1 MISPRSVTA
10 RVLGTIGLLLG
21 SAGVASAQG
30 ATITGIVTDM
40 EGRPIPGATVL
51 VVNTTVGT
59 QTRDDGRYTLTKVPE
74 GVKVVE
80 ARRIGFQPARRENVN
95 VPGSGTLTIDF
106 KMPVQTLRLQTVVTT
121 GVTDPTEGVKLPITV
136 AKLTAADMPVPSTG
150 SPANALQGKV
160 AGVQV
165 IRGRG
170 SDGTGTVVR
179 LRTATSQFKDPNP
192 MYIVDGVILAAGTA
206 DIETLDIATIEVI
219 KGASAASLYGSK
231 AANGVISIT
240 TNRGGDLPQGTT
252 QFKSRQEYGFNTVA
266 KAYEKVQH
274 HNYRVNAA
282 GEYVDTLGNVVPRLQ
297 RALDT
302 IPIIDN
308 AYIDP
313 LYDHEKQFF
322 ENGRSLSSNLT
333 LSQNSQATNFAA
345 SYNYQREPGV
355 IVHLDGRT
363 TNNFRINLD
372 NRMRDFLRFSFS
384 AFHSRA
390 FNEPSPSNI
399 HTDITS
405 FRPDVNLLAPPLA
418 GSGVPYL
425 IQPDANESRT
435 NPLYRTWRQRDTD
448 RRARTLISAETYYTP
463 LSWLTV
469 DGNFSYDRQD
479 RLDEDYIP
487 KGAVDEDGTTR
498 ERGDYSKF
506 DAAIDGINAQLGVT
520 GLRAFGDLTSR
531 TVVRGTLEKQ
541 TDSRTTATS
550 NTFATSTVKELDAG
564 LTRSSTSSFTDI
576 RAASVLGS
584 TALDYAGK
592 YIGDLLLRYDGSSL
606 FGPQNRWNIFYR
618 ASAAYR
624 MAEEPWWPFADI
636 NEFKIRYSVG
646 TGGTRP
652 DFTDQYEL
660 YLIEVGGGIVRRE
673 LGNPALAPEVA
684 KESEA
689 AIEMI
694 FKNRVSFQFSA
705 IQNHS
710 TDNIIGIAAP
720 AGSGFNTQELNT
732 GEIKAYTYEATVE
745 AQLIQRPKFQWSANL
760 VWDKSSARVTEFN
773 RPCYGDDNGFGIRCE
788 GYKMSWAFGRKF
800 IKSTDDLPP
809 YVKAVPGYENMFQ
822 VNDEGFLVYV
832 GSGNSWQEGV
842 AKRLWGTSAS
852 VGGRT
857 YAWGNPINLRD
868 SLDQVAELRLGDLA
882 PQGNLGLGNTFRFGN
897 FAVYGL
903 ISGQYG
909 GSIYNQVKQTTIG
922 SLRHAIVD
930 QYGKPE
936 ERKKPSTYYT
946 AIYDGNSVHN
956 YYMETGTWAK
966 LTEVNVAY
974 TVPTSRMS
982 WFRHTGLS
990 QLRVEVTGRDLFTWT
1005 NYSGIDPEVSSV
1017 TSNNLI
1023 RYDPI
1028 QQPRYRKF
1036 TTVLNLTF

>member
-1 MISPRSVTA
+1 MISPRSVSGSVLCALGLILGAA
-10 RVLGTIGLLLG
+10 RV
-21 SAGVASAQG
+21 AAAQN
-30 ATITGIVTDM
+30 ATITGIVAD
-40 EGRPIPGATVL
+40 EGGRPIPGATVL
-51 VVNTTVGT
+51 VVNTTIGT
-59 QTRDDGRYTLTKVPE
+59 QTRDDGRYTLTRVPL
-74 GVKVVE
+74 GVKVIE
-80 ARRIGFQPARRENVN
+80 ARRIGYQPARKDNVD
-95 VPGSGTLTIDF
+95 VPSTGQLTIDF
-106 KMPVQTLRLQTVVTT
+106 KMSVQTLRLQTVVTT

-170 SDGTGTVVR
+170 ADGTGTVVR

-192 MYIVDGVILAAGTA
+192 MYIVDGVILAAGTS

-240 TNRGGDLPQGTT
+240 TNRGSDIAQGST

-266 KAYEKVQH
+266 KAYNKVQH
-274 HNYRVNAA
+274 HNYLVNAN
-282 GEYVDTLGNVVPRLQ
+282 GEYIDTLGNVVPRLQ
-297 RALDT
+297 RRLDT

-308 AYIDP
+308 VYRDP

-322 ENGRSLSSNLT
+322 QTPRSLSSNLT

-355 IVHLDGRT
+355 IIHLDGRT
-363 TNNFRINLD
+363 TNNFRVNLD

-390 FNEPSPSNI
+390 SSEPSPSNI

-405 FRPDVNLLAPPLA
+405 FRPDVNLLAPPLP

-425 IQPDANESRT
+425 IQPDLNETRT
-435 NPLYRTWRQRDTD
+435 NPLYRTWRMHDTD
-448 RRARTLISAETYYTP
+448 KRARTLISAETFYTP

-487 KGAVDEDGTTR
+487 KGAVDEDGVTR

-506 DAAIDGINAQLGVT
+506 DAAIDGINAQIGVT

-531 TVVRGTLEKQ
+531 TTIRGTAEKL

-564 LTRSSTSSFTDI
+564 LTRSSTSSFQDI
-576 RAASVLGS
+576 RAASLLGT

-592 YIGDLLLRYDGSSL
+592 YIG
-606 FGPQNRWNIFYR
+606 PVNRWNIFYR

-624 MAEEPWWPFADI
+624 MAEEAWWPFADL
-636 NEFKIRYSVG
+636 NEFKVRYSVG

-660 YLIEVGGGIVRRE
+660 YLTEVGGGIVRRG
-673 LGNPALAPEVA
+673 LGNPELAPEIA

-689 AIEMI
+689 ALEMI
-694 FKNRVSFQFSA
+694 YKNRISFQFSA

-710 TDNIIGIAAP
+710 TNNIVGIAAP
-720 AGSGFNTQELNT
+720 AGTGFNTQELNT
-732 GEIKAYTYEATVE
+732 GEIKAHTYEATVE

-788 GYKMSWAFGRKF
+788 GYKMSWAFGRRF
-800 IKSTDDLPP
+800 IKTTDDLPAT
-809 YVKAVPGYENMFQ
+809 VKAVPGYENMFQ

-832 GSGNSWQEGV
+832 GTGNAWNEGV
-842 AKRLWGTSAS
+842 TKRLWGTSTTL
-852 VGGRT
+852 GGLA
-857 YAWGNPINLRD
+857 YGWGNPINLRD
-868 SLDQVAELRLGDLA
+868 SIGQIAQVRIGDLS
-882 PQGNLGLGNTFRFGN
+882 PDGNFGIGNTFRFGG
-897 FAVYGL
+897 FQVYGL
-903 ISGQYG
+903 VSGQYG
-909 GSIYNQVKQTTIG
+909 GQIYNQAKQTTLNG
-922 SLRHAIVD
+922 ARNGIVD
-930 QYGKPE
+930 QYGRPE
-936 ERKKPSTYYT
+936 EKKKPSTYYT
-946 AIYDGNSVHN
+946 ALYDGNSVQA
-956 YYMETGTWAK
+956 YYLETGTWAK

-974 TVPTSRMS
+974 TVPDSRMT
-982 WFRHTGLS
+982 WFRRTGLT
-990 QLRVEVTGRDLFTWT
+990 QLRVEVTGRDLFTWS

-1017 TSNNLI
+1017 TTNNLI

-1036 TTVLNLTF
+1036 STVLNLTF